1 MKLYYAPGSCS
12 LSTHI
17 ALREAGLP
25 FELVR
30 VQGRGVP
37 KTAGNEAYLDVTP
50 KNYVPALRLD
60 NGEVLTECTAI
71 LPFIADQAPGR
82 NLAPAAGSM
91 ARYRLHEWLGYISSE
106 LHKGFAPFFTP
117 GTSDEAKVAAQEKMG
132 AKFEFV
138 AAQLTSRPWLLGK
151 DFTVADAYLSTVLG
165 WCQLVAIDLAKWPVL
180 QDYLDRARAR
190 PAVMEARKAE
200 GLVK

>member
-1 MKLYYAPGSCS
+1 MKLYYSPGSCS
-12 LSTHI
+12 LATHI
-17 ALREAGLP
+17 AMREAGLP
-25 FELVR
+25 FELVQ

-37 KTAGNEAYLDVTP
+37 KTAGGEAYLDVTP

-71 LPFIADQAPGR
+71 LPYIADQAPDR
-82 NLAPAAGSM
+82 HLAPPAGSM

-106 LHKGFAPFFTP
+106 VHKGFAPFFTP
-117 GTSDEAKVAAQEKMG
+117 GTTDDAKAAARDRMG
-132 AKFEFV
+132 SKFDFIV
-138 AAQLTSRPWLLGK
+138 SQLAGRPWLLGER
-151 DFTVADAYLSTVLG
+151 FTVADAYLATVLG
-165 WCQLVAIDLAKWPVL
+165 WCQLVAIDLAKWPAL
-180 QDYLDRARAR
+180 QDYLEKARAR